1 MSRTI
6 VRFRLASMPRISELR
21 RHQRRQQILDAARAE
36 FTSNGFHATSMDDI
50 IRAAGM
56 SPGGVYRYFAGKE
69 AIIAAIAEQ
78 VVGELTATVDQILA
92 EQPVP
97 AIAAV
102 LRGLVMRVD
111 GLADGPGRLALM
123 VWGEAQRDPSIAR
136 LAATEIA
143 RVRDRMAH
151 LFRGAQDAGQLPAHA
166 DPGALGQAALSLIAG
181 YLMQKGVIGDVD
193 PVRYADAIE
202 TLLTA
207 RPGPGEQPGS

>member
-21 RHQRRQQILDAARAE
+21 RHQRRQEILDAARAE

-69 AIIAAIAEQ
+69 AIIAAIAGQ
-78 VVGELTATVDQILA
+78 AVGELTATVDQILA
-92 EQPVP
+92 EQPAPV
-97 AIAAV
+97 IAAV
-102 LRGLVMRVD
+102 LRGLVIRVD
-111 GLADGPGRLALM
+111 DLADGPGRLALM

-136 LAATEIA
+136 LAATEIS
-143 RVRDRMAH
+143 RVRDRMAC
-151 LFRGAQDAGQLPAHA
+151 LFRGARDAGELSAHA
-166 DPGALGQAALSLIAG
+166 DPTALGQAAVSLIAG
-181 YLMQKGVIGDVD
+181 YLVQKRVVGDID
-193 PVRYADAIE
+193 PIRYADAIE

-207 RPGPGEQPGS
+207 RPGPGEQPGF